1 MFNVFKDI
9 RKKLR
14 NILVAAAAGALGI
27 SVVAQ
32 GVFTVQC
39 IKPDGSLRWEATAK
53 NAATDVG
60 LNKMLDS
67 TFHDDASAT
76 WYIGLI
82 RDDSYSELAAADT
95 MASHAGWEEGDEYDE
110 ATREVYTEAAAASK
124 SINNT
129 GNEAEFTI
137 SGTETFKGA
146 FLVDENTISGSTETL
161 FCTALFTEGDRAAV
175 DGDTLK
181 VGYTVTLAAA

>member
-1 MFNVFKDI
+1 MRYNAELQNLDTLLYG
-9 RKKLR
+9 RETQ
-14 NILVAAAAGALGI
+14 ILHPFDTAVSWGI
-27 SVVAQ
+27 SAWTWHRRVHAGFVLKAQ
-32 GVFTVQC
+32 GRTLVV
-39 IKPDGSLRWEATAK
+39 
-53 NAATDVG
+53 
-60 LNKMLDS
+60 
-67 TFHDDASAT
+67 DASAT